1 MDCKQV
7 TKYIPA
13 FIDED
18 MAVRDLEQF
27 LLHIE
32 HCPECREELT
42 IQILVA
48 DGLNRLESGDDFDI
62 MQEMERKIQRAK
74 RKIKWHKDMEFLA
87 FAIGFVLLCII
98 ILLLIWLV
106 L

>member
-18 MAVRDLEQF
+18 MAVWDLEQF

-48 DGLNRLESGDDFDI
+48 EGLNAVG
-62 MQEMERKIQRAK
+62 K
-74 RKIKWHKDMEFLA
+74 RR
-87 FAIGFVLLCII
+87 
-98 ILLLIWLV
+98 
-106 L
+106 

>member
-1 MDCKQV
+1 M
-7 TKYIPA
+7 
-13 FIDED
+13 
-18 MAVRDLEQF
+18 
-27 LLHIE
+27 
-32 HCPECREELT
+32 
-42 IQILVA
+42 
-48 DGLNRLESGDDFDI
+48 RLESGDDFDI
-62 MQEMERKIQRAK
+62 KQEMERKIQRAK